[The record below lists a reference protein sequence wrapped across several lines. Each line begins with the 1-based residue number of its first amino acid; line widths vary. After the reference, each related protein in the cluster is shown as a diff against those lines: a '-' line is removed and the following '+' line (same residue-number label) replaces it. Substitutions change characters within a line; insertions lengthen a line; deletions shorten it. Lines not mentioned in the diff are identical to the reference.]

1 MRCDFCGKDDSTVER
16 VFMDSGCQVGMNCVC
31 TKCKETKYKEY
42 LNSTGF
48 EEIGTSDDY
57 DEFTGRPQHS
67 AFGGTLKWLTNLFKH

>member
-1 MRCDFCGKDDSTVER
+1 
-16 VFMDSGCQVGMNCVC
+16 MNCVC

-67 AFGGTLKWLTNLFKH
+67 AFGGALKWFTNLFKH